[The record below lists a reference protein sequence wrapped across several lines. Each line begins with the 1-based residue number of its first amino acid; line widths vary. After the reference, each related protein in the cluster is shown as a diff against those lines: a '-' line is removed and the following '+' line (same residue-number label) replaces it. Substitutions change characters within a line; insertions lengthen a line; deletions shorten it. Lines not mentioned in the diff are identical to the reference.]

1 MKAQKLWMLR
11 GTFFWGCLFGF
22 LMMGQSAQA
31 VDFANWDTLLKKY
44 VEPKTS
50 EGIPLKAFNYRA
62 LQKDPLYKNVIAD
75 LEKAQLSNLRTKEE
89 QLVFWINAYN
99 IMAIKMVL
107 DHYPVKS
114 IKDAG
119 GLIYPVWKITVGTVA
134 GRERTLN
141 EIEHEILR
149 KMGEP
154 RIHVAIVCASLSCP
168 DLRPEAYVPERLD
181 EQLDDQMTSFLLN
194 EKKGLQVD
202 SSKQRLS
209 VSSIFKWFAEDFDGK
224 GGVRAFLAGY
234 TTGNVLG
241 SLKNEKFRI
250 NYLDYNWN
258 LNEFM

>member
-1 MKAQKLWMLR
+1 MNARAKSILKGIWIL
-11 GTFFWGCLFGF
+11 GCCLGI
-22 LMMGQSAQA
+22 GQPALA
-31 VDFANWDTLLKKY
+31 FDFSKWDTLVKTHVALK
-44 VEPKTS
+44 TI
-50 EGIPLKAFNYRA
+50 EGISLQAVNYRA
-62 LQKDPLYKNVIAD
+62 LEKDPLFREMVAELKNAPISA
-75 LEKAQLSNLRTKEE
+75 LKTPEEKLA
-89 QLVFWINAYN
+89 FWINAYN
-99 IMAIKMVL
+99 IMAVKMVL

-119 GLIYPVWKITVGTVA
+119 GLIYPVWKLTVGTVA
-134 GRERTLN
+134 GKERTLN

-168 DLRPEAYVPERLD
+168 DLRPEVYIPERLN
-181 EQLDDQMTSFLLN
+181 EQLDDQMRSFLSN

-202 SSKQRLS
+202 SSKQRIYF
-209 VSSIFKWFAEDFDGK
+209 SSIFKWFAEDFDSK

-241 SLKNEKFRI
+241 FLKNEQFRI

-258 LNEFM
+258 LNEFK